1 MAYWLSILMLIDTGL
16 SARKLQVGLDDEVN
30 LLVRF
35 VYERGGLLWV
45 IIAKTVIA
53 VCVPLF
59 MPLFVSVMLISVYS
73 VLVWQEIK
81 NLWIAEQNKV

>member
-30 LLVRF
+30 PLVRF